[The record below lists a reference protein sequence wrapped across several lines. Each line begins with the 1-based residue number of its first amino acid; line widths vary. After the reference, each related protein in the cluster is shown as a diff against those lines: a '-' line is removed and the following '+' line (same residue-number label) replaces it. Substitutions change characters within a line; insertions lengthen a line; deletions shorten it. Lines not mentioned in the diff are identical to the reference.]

1 MGLAEKLKFDE
12 KGLVGVVVQDHAT
25 DEVLMFAYANAEAVE
40 KTLETKKAHYWSRSR
55 SKLWL
60 KGESSGHVQKVLEVR
75 VDCDADCLIYRVE
88 QAGGACHLG
97 YRSCFFRRAA
107 GSGELETDREK
118 IFDPG
123 EVY

>member
-60 KGESSGHVQKVLEVR
+60 KGESSGHVQKVIEVR

-97 YRSCFFRRAA
+97 YRSCFFRRAT

-118 IFDPG
+118 MFDPD